1 MRILFRGGRVIDGTG
16 APAVPADVLVED
28 GHVREIGAP
37 SAPADREIDVSGS
50 VIAPGF
56 IDVHSHG
63 DFTLGR
69 DGLASAKILQGI
81 TTEVVGNCGL
91 GVSPSNETVERF
103 YDRLAPMIFGERSGH
118 CFPDLKAQRAA
129 LEERGISVNAA
140 ALVPHGNVRCAVIG
154 LEERAP
160 SATELDLMRGLV
172 AEAMDQG
179 AFGFSTGLVYAPGA
193 YATTE
198 EIVEL
203 AKVAG
208 RHGGLY
214 ATHMRDEGAR
224 LVESVEEAIR
234 IGAEAALPVQISH
247 HKAGGRFNW
256 GKVKK
261 TLRLVEEAR
270 ERGLDVTSD
279 VYPYTAGSTVLSA
292 MFVPLWAFEGSQERL
307 LERLQDPAMRA
318 RMIHDT
324 KERLMKFAQL
334 PGVLDKI
341 FPKRLILPF
350 VVKELSKV
358 VVVSSAKDHPE
369 LEGKSLFEIAQARKK
384 DVFEVI
390 LDLLVESELAVAAI
404 AHVMSEDD
412 VRTVLSH
419 PTTMVGTDGFPQKEG
434 KPHPRTYGTHPRVL
448 EHYVRQEKL
457 LSLERAVHKMTGLVA
472 QKFGLTDRGVI
483 REGAKADLVVFDPD
497 RIHDRATY
505 ADPKNGPEGIRLVVV
520 NGVITAED
528 GQHTGA
534 RAGRF
539 LSRAA

>member
-16 APAVPADVLVED
+16 APALEADVLVED
-28 GHVREIGAP
+28 GHVREVGAP
-37 SAPADREIDVSGS
+37 SAPADREVDVKGA

-69 DGLASAKILQGI
+69 DGLASAKVLQGI

-91 GVSPSNETVERF
+91 GVSPANETVERF

-118 CFPDLKAQRAA
+118 CFPDLKTQRAA

-160 SATELDLMRGLV
+160 TATELDLMRELV
-172 AEAMDQG
+172 AQAMDQG

-198 EIVEL
+198 EIIEL

-234 IGAEAALPVQISH
+234 IGTEAKLPVQISH

-307 LERLQDPAMRA
+307 LERLKDPAMRA

-369 LEGKSLFEIAQARKK
+369 IEGQSLHDIARARKK

-412 VRTVLSH
+412 VRTVLAH

-448 EHYVRQEKL
+448 EHYVREEKL

-472 QKFGLTDRGVI
+472 QKFGLTDRGLI
-483 REGAKADLVVFDPD
+483 RAGACADLVVFDPD

-505 ADPKNGPEGIRLVVV
+505 ADPKNAPDGIRMVVV
-520 NGVITAED
+520 NGVVTAED

-534 RAGRF
+534 KAGRF
-539 LSRAA
+539 LARAA

>member
-1 MRILFRGGRVIDGTG
+1 MRIRVANARVVDGTG
-16 APAVPADVLVED
+16 SPAFRADVVIED
-28 GHVREIGAP
+28 GHVLSIGGVEGAV
-37 SAPADREIDVSGS
+37 DRTLDAGGAVL
-50 VIAPGF
+50 APGF
-56 IDVHSHG
+56 IDVHSHA
-63 DFTLGR
+63 DFTLPS
-69 DGLASAKILQGI
+69 DPLATAKVLQGI

-91 GVSPSNETVERF
+91 GTSPSNETVERF

-118 CFPDLKAQRAA
+118 CFPDLRTQRSA
-129 LEERGISVNAA
+129 LEGRGISVNAVP
-140 ALVPHGNVRCAVIG
+140 LVPHGNVRCAVLG

-160 SATELDLMRGLV
+160 SAAELDRMRELV
-172 AEAMDQG
+172 AEAMGQG
-179 AFGFSTGLVYAPGA
+179 AFGLSTGLVYAPGA

-214 ATHMRDEGAR
+214 ATHMRDEGSR

-234 IGAEAALPVQISH
+234 IGTEAKVPLQISH

-307 LERLQDPAMRA
+307 LERLKDPAMRTRIVA
-318 RMIHDT
+318 DT

-334 PGVLDKI
+334 PGILDRI

-369 LEGKSLFEIAQARKK
+369 IEGKSLFEIARARKK

-412 VRTVLSH
+412 VRMVLSH

-448 EHYVRQEKL
+448 EHYVREEKL
-457 LSLERAVHKMTGLVA
+457 LSLEQAVHKMTGLVA
-472 QKFGLTDRGVI
+472 RKFGLEDRGVI
-483 REGAKADLVVFDPD
+483 RPGARADLVLFDPEQ
-497 RIHDRATY
+497 IHDRATY
-505 ADPKNGPEGIRLVVV
+505 ADPKNAPDGIRCVIV
-520 NGVITAED
+520 NGEVTAED
-528 GQHTGA
+528 GKHTGA
-534 RAGRF
+534 RAGRV
-539 LSRAA
+539 LVRAA

>member
-1 MRILFRGGRVIDGTG
+1 MRIRVANARVVDGTG
-16 APAVPADVLVED
+16 APSFQADVIVED
-28 GHVREIGAP
+28 GHILSIGGVEGGV
-37 SAPADREIDVSGS
+37 DRTLDAGGAVL
-50 VIAPGF
+50 APGF
-56 IDVHSHG
+56 IDVHSHA
-63 DFTLGR
+63 DFTLPS
-69 DGLASAKILQGI
+69 DPLATAKVLQGI

-91 GVSPSNETVERF
+91 GTSPSNETVERF

-118 CFPDLKAQRAA
+118 CFSDLRAQRSA
-129 LEERGISVNAA
+129 LEGRGISVNAVP
-140 ALVPHGNVRCAVIG
+140 LVPHGNVRCAVIG

-160 SATELDLMRGLV
+160 SAAELDRMRELV
-172 AEAMDQG
+172 AEAMGQG
-179 AFGFSTGLVYAPGA
+179 AFGLSTGLVYAPGA

-198 EIVEL
+198 EIIEL

-234 IGAEAALPVQISH
+234 IGTEAKLPLQISH

-307 LERLQDPAMRA
+307 LERLKDPAMRA
-318 RMIHDT
+318 RIVADT

-334 PGVLDKI
+334 PGVLDRI

-350 VVKELSKV
+350 IVKELSKV

-369 LEGKSLFEIAQARKK
+369 IEGKSLFEIARERKK

-448 EHYVRQEKL
+448 EHYVRSEKL
-457 LSLERAVHKMTGLVA
+457 LSLEQAVHKMTGLVA
-472 QKFGLTDRGVI
+472 RKFGLTDRGVI
-483 REGAKADLVVFDPD
+483 RPGARADLVLFDPEQ
-497 RIHDRATY
+497 IHDRATY
-505 ADPKNGPEGIRLVVV
+505 ADPKNAPDGIRCVIV
-520 NGVITAED
+520 NGEVTAED
-528 GQHTGA
+528 GKHTGA
-534 RAGRF
+534 RAGRV
-539 LSRAA
+539 LVRAA